1 MSKRTCLAFF
11 AVLAAAAPPGV
22 YCAERIAASV
32 GRFDSAAFDVERSAR
47 SQRLR
52 SELEA
57 FDAKLAAESTAAER
71 EAWHDYLEWEAWA
84 EPFLNTGE
92 INADVARTISK
103 RLFAESEGFEH
114 PQIDRLRWAL
124 IEHLDALAAEAGDSA
139 GETLSA
145 TATVEAV
152 LQASDYNYAELEEA
166 FWRLAATG
174 QGGALRDALAKQF
187 SGPLIV
193 GQIRRDLVEA
203 RVDQFQTTSQETRHT
218 RNRISGASVVGTS
231 TVDTNT
237 TAEMLN
243 GPHGATLRVTARG
256 TVRSP
261 RNVATRDRIRVVSSS
276 DSSFTAVADVYWHGN
291 SLTFSTPQA
300 DANTNSR
307 IRSISAPA
315 LGRRIAERR
324 VRESRASGEA
334 QAERM
339 IEEQT
344 AESMAERLTKA
355 VAKLNKRTERFLAFL
370 SRTGN
375 QSLEWSTLLREGSV
389 QIGYRPRTRSGLGAP
404 SHRTPPLKGEEA
416 VMLSFHDSAFETLL
430 EKHVAGTVWTD
441 VTFSKMQREVT
452 GGTTEAMMIGL
463 EPERWSVRWSWRRP
477 VSIHFD
483 EEAATIRYRFEWVE
497 IDRERFDAPCEV
509 SQRLDVSADNLGHQ
523 LTRLE
528 PVSVTSTDPARPLP
542 TVARNF
548 LERKFERPVSEPFYF
563 DGLQFPAGGEL
574 DGFAGFQSLGAQLEN
589 HWLHLTYAKRR

>member
-1 MSKRTCLAFF
+1 MNSRTRLTLL
-11 AVLAAAAPPGV
+11 AVLATTAAAGV
-22 YCAERIAASV
+22 CSAERIAASV
-32 GRFDSAAFDVERSAR
+32 GRFDSAAYDAERSTR
-47 SQRLR
+47 SQGLR
-52 SELEA
+52 TELA
-57 FDAKLAAESTAAER
+57 SFDAKLAAQSDAER
-71 EAWHDYLEWEAWA
+71 RAWHAYLEWDAWA
-84 EPFLNTGE
+84 KPFLGTGE
-92 INADVARTISK
+92 LDADAARRVSK
-103 RLFAESEGFEH
+103 RFFAESEGFEH
-114 PQIDRLRWAL
+114 PHIDRLRWAL
-124 IEHLDALAAEAGDSA
+124 IEHLDALAAGADDPASGTTA
-139 GETLSA
+139 AAETLDA
-145 TATVEAV
+145 A
-152 LQASDYNYAELEEA
+152 LGGSDYTYAELEEA

-174 QGGALRDALAKQF
+174 QGAALRDALADRF
-187 SGPLIV
+187 DGPLIV

-203 RVDQFQTTSQETRHT
+203 RVDQFQSTSQETRQT

-237 TAEMLN
+237 TAQMLN

-261 RNVATRDRIRVVSSS
+261 RNVATRDRVSVVSSS
-276 DSSFTAVADVYWHGN
+276 DSTFTAVADVYWQGD
-291 SLTFSTPQA
+291 SLTFSAPQA
-300 DANTNSR
+300 NANTNSR
-307 IRSISAPA
+307 IRSINSPR

-324 VRESRASGEA
+324 VQESRASGEA
-334 QAERM
+334 QAERL
-339 IEEQT
+339 IEQQT
-344 AESMAERLTKA
+344 AESMTERLNKA
-355 VAKLNKRTERFLAFL
+355 VAKLNQRAERFLSFL

-375 QSLEWSTLLREGSV
+375 KSLEWSTLLREGSV

-404 SHRTPPLKGEEA
+404 PHRTPPLKGEEA
-416 VMLSFHDSAFETLL
+416 VMLSFHDSAFETVL

-452 GGTTEAMMIGL
+452 GGTTEPMLIGL

-483 EEAATIRYRFEWVE
+483 PEAATVRYRFDWLE
-497 IDRERFDAPCEV
+497 IDGERFDAPVEV
-509 SQRLDVSADNLGHQ
+509 LQRLEVSADNLGHQ

-548 LERKFERPVSEPFYF
+548 LERKFERPVGEPFYF

-574 DGFAGFQSLGAQLEN
+574 DGFAGFQSLGAQLED